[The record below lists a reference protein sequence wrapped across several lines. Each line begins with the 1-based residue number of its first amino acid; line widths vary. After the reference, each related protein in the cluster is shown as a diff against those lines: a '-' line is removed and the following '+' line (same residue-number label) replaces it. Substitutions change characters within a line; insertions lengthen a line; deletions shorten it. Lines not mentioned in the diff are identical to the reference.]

1 MSRRRANYIRLS
13 RVLHERI
20 CGQPDQ
26 TLGCDDT
33 AAPVA
38 KAVAIG
44 GEWDR
49 RVGDQVVRN
58 DDVGNARVVDAQGQD
73 HRGRLRAVV
82 NQFVA
87 YADLHGRAPL
97 LTAKA
102 AVLVAGL
109 EIPAQRLAR
118 ALRSDSTI
126 TLRMAVQCR
135 PALTT
140 CFWLTSSSM
149 PT

>member
-1 MSRRRANYIRLS
+1 
-13 RVLHERI
+13 
-20 CGQPDQ
+20 
-26 TLGCDDT
+26 
-33 AAPVA
+33 APVA

-44 GEWDR
+44 GERDG
-49 RVGDQVVRN
+49 RVGNQVVGN
-58 DDVGNARVVDAQGQD
+58 DDVGDACVVDAQGQD

-87 YADLHGRAPL
+87 YADLHDGVPADRQPSSEHAL
-97 LTAKA
+97 
-102 AVLVAGL
+102 AVLMVGL
-109 EIPAQRLAR
+109 GIPPRRR
-118 ALRSDSTI
+118 AITLHSDSTI
-126 TLRMAVQCR
+126 TLRMTVQCR